1 MRLRALIGRQ
11 RRVEKHFLR
20 RSNREIHTAVSD
32 LTTLQGGGD
41 ISEADTVTVIN
52 DILADCGYDKFLEVT
67 GQYAIHG
74 TFVDL
79 AVKVDEDI
87 RFLIEVKAVG
97 IELKDI
103 HIKQAID
110 YAANEGIEWVIL
122 TNGAVWRVYNVHFGQ
137 PIEKI
142 LVCEVD
148 LTALSPESDEIL
160 ECFGNLSR
168 EGFCKKKM
176 AELLH
181 QKQLTNKFTVAA
193 LLISDDVLDNLRRE
207 IRRLGS
213 GIKVDID
220 YLRALLTNEIV
231 KRDLIDGEEAEAA
244 VQNVKHLQKA
254 AHKKSSKKLE
264 EKPTDASGGQRSE
277 FQSQCTAPLGNSV
290 SAATKPSGS
299 NDVGSIGADR
309 STPMSASP
317 PSQKPNMNR
326 RKIFAQHSI
335 DLRQERSA
343 PAQVLH
349 RRCGD

>member
-1 MRLRALIGRQ
+1 MPVSAKVAGRIAAQ
-11 RRVEKHFLR
+11 IKRY
-20 RSNREIHTAVSD
+20 
-32 LTTLQGGGD
+32 QGVLATIQKKD

-52 DILADCGYDKFLEVT
+52 DMLADVCGYDKYHEVT
-67 GQYAIHG
+67 GQYAIRG

-79 AVKVDEDI
+79 AVKVDENI

-122 TNGAVWRVYNVHFGQ
+122 TNGAVWRVYNVHFSQ

-148 LTALSPESDEIL
+148 LTALSPKSDEIL

-168 EGFCKKKM
+168 EGFCKKRM
-176 AELLH
+176 TDWLH

-193 LLISDDVLDNLRRE
+193 LLISDYVLDDLRKE

-231 KRDLIDGEEAEAA
+231 KRDLIDSEEAEAA
-244 VQNVKHLQKA
+244 FQNVKHLQKA
-254 AHKKSSKKLE
+254 AHKKSSEKVSE
-264 EKPTDASGGQRSE
+264 EKPILAPVEDTSGYVPPAAVGTSE
-277 FQSQCTAPLGNSV
+277 KYIDNRLMAQMNKSV
-290 SAATKPSGS
+290 DVVKP
-299 NDVGSIGADR
+299 
-309 STPMSASP
+309 T
-317 PSQKPNMNR
+317 
-326 RKIFAQHSI
+326 
-335 DLRQERSA
+335 
-343 PAQVLH
+343 
-349 RRCGD
+349 